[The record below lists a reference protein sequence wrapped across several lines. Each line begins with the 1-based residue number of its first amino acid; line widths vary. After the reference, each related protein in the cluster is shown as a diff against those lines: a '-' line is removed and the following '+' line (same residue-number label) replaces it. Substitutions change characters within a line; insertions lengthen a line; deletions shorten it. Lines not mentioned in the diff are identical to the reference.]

1 MSTVSLTFNLGV
13 WRWGR
18 SSPSQALMDLPR
30 CGFGPF
36 AFYGARFRLYTH
48 LLRILSHF
56 LSTPLSKLGLISLKH
71 CVKHTFC
78 LNPPIESIILCFFQV
93 RFTWHF
99 GGCHVLAFPRMTS
112 AQIWV
117 KTKSIMS
124 CHDSIFSLSFF
135 LLLKKTPTPFLLL
148 PLRLQQVL
156 VKPRK
161 TAVVQRR

>member
-1 MSTVSLTFNLGV
+1 MFLRQCVYVNVNVIYPIKGKIGKGAPLLLLLLTGFPSFKPLVAGLLHPFLPIKRVYISCSDDNVILGGLEQLMSTVSLTFNLGV

-78 LNPPIESIILCFFQV
+78 LTPPIESIILCFFQV
-93 RFTWHF
+93 R
-99 GGCHVLAFPRMTS
+99 
-112 AQIWV
+112 
-117 KTKSIMS
+117 
-124 CHDSIFSLSFF
+124 
-135 LLLKKTPTPFLLL
+135 
-148 PLRLQQVL
+148 
-156 VKPRK
+156 
-161 TAVVQRR
+161 